1 MEKVEPGIAQSGK
14 KGEEAMQED
23 ESLPTKMT
31 RIYFWGM
38 IFSIFHCILELT
50 WQFENYGTRSNILD
64 GFNTYTWILIANQ
77 ALMGLV
83 LTAIIHQM
91 GAISKLF
98 LLSLAMILTSIVTIF
113 AFHLIPNF
121 LFCVSFAC
129 IVGSILLYNH
139 EEFFEKGNDQSGA
152 GTGGSKGEVG
162 NKKSEMTPM
171 KKSMAKV
178 ANKLYAYMF
187 AAMILFVLGGG
198 IAASLSIH
206 TQFEDK
212 IGNHP

>member
-1 MEKVEPGIAQSGK
+1 M
-14 KGEEAMQED
+14 
-23 ESLPTKMT
+23 
-31 RIYFWGM
+31 
-38 IFSIFHCILELT
+38 
-50 WQFENYGTRSNILD
+50 
-64 GFNTYTWILIANQ
+64 
-77 ALMGLV
+77 
-83 LTAIIHQM
+83 
-91 GAISKLF
+91 
-98 LLSLAMILTSIVTIF
+98 
-113 AFHLIPNF
+113 
-121 LFCVSFAC
+121 
-129 IVGSILLYNH
+129 LYNH

-212 IGNHP
+212 ISNHP